1 MESRELWKSMDWT
14 ENSGY
19 LRWDGAGR
27 GSSRGT
33 LALFIKFEFFYE
45 RTIFV
50 NYIYIHFKLLH

>member
-1 MESRELWKSMDWT
+1 MDWT